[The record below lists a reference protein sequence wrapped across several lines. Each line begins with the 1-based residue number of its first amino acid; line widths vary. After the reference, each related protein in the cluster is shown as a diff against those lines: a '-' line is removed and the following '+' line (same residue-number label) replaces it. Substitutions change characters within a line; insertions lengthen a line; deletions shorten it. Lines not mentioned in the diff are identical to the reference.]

1 MANNALWYKT
11 LMPKKLID
19 IVREDIDD
27 ATKDLK
33 EAKVFSGVQHS
44 IRDSRVDWKLPL
56 ITGLLDFV
64 IIMFFGQIEIIFYT
78 IFLDLIRS
86 LCNIPHTM
94 RENITIGM

>member
-1 MANNALWYKT
+1 MLNNALWYKT

-44 IRDSRVDWKLPL
+44 IRDSRVD
-56 ITGLLDFV
+56 
-64 IIMFFGQIEIIFYT
+64 
-78 IFLDLIRS
+78 
-86 LCNIPHTM
+86 
-94 RENITIGM
+94 